1 MRVEQLADGRS
12 RRSRRKRDVGRKKKN
27 PLPAVWG
34 SQRADLG
41 RAGQLQHKGQWVPLG
56 HWPVDAHHLHLRTLA
71 AHRQAQEQVENEE
84 PQRGGLPVLRLLV
97 EDQISGTTPEPFR
110 RLFCAQVERH
120 P

>member
-1 MRVEQLADGRS
+1 MRGEQLADGKS
-12 RRSRRKRDVGRKKKN
+12 RRSRRKRDVRRKKN

-34 SQRADLG
+34 DQRADLG
-41 RAGQLQHKGQWVPLG
+41 RSGQFQHKGQWVPLD
-56 HWPVDAHHLHLRTLA
+56 HWPVAAHHLHLRPLA

-84 PQRGGLPVLRLLV
+84 PQRGGLSVLRLLL
-97 EDQISGTTPEPFR
+97 EDQMSGTTPEPFR